1 MRQCMKTTIT
11 APGAHRNLI
20 NSKYYCLAEKY
31 PGSVLSPLFL
41 HQPGKSELKNIKLQ
55 NTKEICENWGNW
67 AETPPHPPGFYSDQ
81 KQPCPRVWFWFRTKD
96 SSQLALCPLNGD
108 ILYVC
113 SV

>member
-1 MRQCMKTTIT
+1 MYETTIT

-20 NSKYYCLAEKY
+20 NSKYYCLAEKS
-31 PGSVLSPLFL
+31 PGSLLSLLFFCISRVKVNSKIL
-41 HQPGKSELKNIKLQ
+41 SYRIPKKYVRTGKIGQRPS
-55 NTKEICENWGNW
+55 
-67 AETPPHPPGFYSDQ
+67 PHLPGFSSNQ

-113 SV
+113 GV